1 MTGEYAPG
9 HSASRRSTSERPFS
23 AANGSQVSATVLRMP
38 AAESGSGLVVS
49 FERRAKER
57 KSDISSRMSPAERV
71 MRSICFAW
79 AGERGVIEISSALV
93 SITVSGVLSSW
104 LTSPVKAFSRCRA
117 SWSLFMAPSQ
127 SPTSSLVSSIESG
140 S

>member
-1 MTGEYAPG
+1 
-9 HSASRRSTSERPFS
+9 
-23 AANGSQVSATVLRMP
+23 
-38 AAESGSGLVVS
+38 
-49 FERRAKER
+49 
-57 KSDISSRMSPAERV
+57 

-127 SPTSSLVSSIESG
+127 MRASSPTSSLVSSIESG